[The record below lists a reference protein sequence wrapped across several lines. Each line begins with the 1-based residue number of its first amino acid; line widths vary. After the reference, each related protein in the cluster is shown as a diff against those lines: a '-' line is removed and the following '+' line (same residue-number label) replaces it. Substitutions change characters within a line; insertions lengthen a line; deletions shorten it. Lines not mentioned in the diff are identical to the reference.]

1 MADLAELHRHYLR
14 QSRWFYGIRSRLLRK
29 VGIGKKRRVLEL
41 GCGTGACTP
50 ELRRRCGGTVLSVD
64 ISSCG
69 GTVLSVDISS
79 EAIRYVSDS
88 SGGENTVVAD
98 GGDLPFEERAFDL
111 VFTQMFFLWVQH
123 PPSVLDEVRRVL
135 RAGCELIIAAEP
147 DYDGC
152 LADPPEA
159 NPGPRLADALRKMGA
174 DPCVGRT
181 LSAALSEARFDLEMG
196 VHPSLFQPEELR
208 ASWEKEVAFI
218 RSLGGQ
224 PPDVDSP
231 PTFLFIPYFWFLA
244 RKR

>member
-1 MADLAELHRHYLR
+1 MADLEELHRHYVR

-29 VGIGKKRRVLEL
+29 VGIGKKRRVLDL

-64 ISSCG
+64 MSSD
-69 GTVLSVDISS
+69 V
-79 EAIRYVSDS
+79 IRYVSAS
-88 SGGENTVVAD
+88 LGRTNTVVAD
-98 GGDLPFEERAFDL
+98 GGDLPFEEGAFDL
-111 VFTQMFFLWVQH
+111 VFTQMFFLWVQN
-123 PPSVLDEVRRVL
+123 PARVLDEVHRIL
-135 RAGCELIIAAEP
+135 QAGCEFIVAAEP
-147 DYDGC
+147 DYEGC

-159 NPGPRLADALRKMGA
+159 TPGPRLADALRKMGA

-181 LSAALSEARFDLEMG
+181 LSAALSKAGFDLEMG

-208 ASWEKEVAFI
+208 ASWATEVAFI

-224 PPDVDSP
+224 SPDVESP
-231 PTFLFIPYFWFLA
+231 PSFLFIPYFWFLA